1 MIQDATNQQ
10 IKAIQQ
16 LFPLDG
22 KTVLEIGCGKG
33 RVTRDLAKFADR
45 VFATDPDTAALDTA
59 RRKVNAENVEFIH
72 APAGIPTLPD
82 KSVDLVIYTL
92 SLHHVPK
99 GKMRHSLLQA
109 GKLLKTD
116 GGILVLEP
124 ADGGSFNDAKQRFG
138 VGSGDEGPLKA
149 AALKAMRELDG
160 WKMGQDHYFLTE
172 FLFTDEADFISNKL
186 PHFSSLSTLRQ
197 QEIRLFLQ
205 RHSNKRGIIL
215 NSERRLNLLRPRQ

>member
-1 MIQDATNQQ
+1 MIQDATDQQ

-16 LFPLDG
+16 LFPLGG

-33 RVTRDLAKFADR
+33 RVTRDLARFAAR
-45 VFATDPDTAALDTA
+45 VIAADPDAASLDTA
-59 RRKVNAENVEFIH
+59 RDRVTAGHVEFIH
-72 APAGIPTLPD
+72 APAGIPALPN

-99 GKMRHSLLQA
+99 DEMRHSLLQA

-116 GGILVLEP
+116 GAILVLEP
-124 ADGGSFNDAKQRFG
+124 ADGGSFNAAKQRFG

-149 AALKAMRELDG
+149 AALDAMRELPG
-160 WKMGQDHYFLTE
+160 WQMTQEHYFLTE
-172 FLFTDEADFISNKL
+172 FLFSDEADFFNCKL
-186 PHFSSLSTLRQ
+186 PDFNDFPVITQ

-205 RHSNKRGIIL
+205 QHSSKRGIIL
-215 NSERRLNLLRPRQ
+215 TSERRLNLLRPR